1 MTHNGHDHHKCMALF
16 EKMSEYI
23 DHELDDEA
31 RAQVEAHIR
40 ACCHCH
46 TCYETLQRTVDLC
59 RSSAEDYPLPDTF
72 TEKLRDLIASAD
84 QGS

>member
-1 MTHNGHDHHKCMALF
+1 MTHDGHDHHKCMALF

-23 DHELDDEA
+23 DRELDAAA

-46 TCYETLQRTVDLC
+46 ACYETLQRTVDLC
-59 RSSAEDYPLPDTF
+59 QSSAEDYPLSDAF
-72 TEKLRDLIASAD
+72 AEKLRNLIEAA
-84 QGS
+84 GR